1 MRIRPES
8 LAFTILLGSL
18 AALPPLSIEMGL
30 PALGL
35 LETSLQA
42 TASQATLTLSLFLTG
57 FAVAQLAAGPLSDE
71 YGRRPVMMGG
81 LMLYA
86 VSSLCCAAAPSI
98 GVLLGFRL
106 LAGVGAAGAT
116 TLALAV
122 ARDVFEG
129 HAARVRMSSIT
140 MVITI
145 APIVAPTLGGLMLS
159 LGGWRFIYGLL
170 AASGCLLLL
179 LVAGLLPETR
189 PPQTGTRLDIAKRYG
204 AVLRQRRT
212 MGYAVVAAMGSGS
225 LFAFI
230 ANSPNVLMEHMGA
243 SAGLFGVLFAI
254 TSAGILLGSSF
265 NSLLA
270 HRRVRPTVPLLLGM
284 VLAPCSGI
292 GASIFLLLG
301 VERLETFVPFIVL
314 TGFCRG
320 LVNPNCTY
328 AALEPVPNHAGSA
341 SALIGCGQMLM
352 AAASGALVAAMYPW
366 LGPLAITLAITGFG
380 LAALIG
386 WIAVERWFPAGGEAA
401 D

>member
-18 AALPPLSIEMGL
+18 AALPPLSIDMGL

-35 LETSLQA
+35 LESSLNA
-42 TASQATLTLSLFLTG
+42 TPSQATLTLSLFLAG
-57 FAVAQLAAGPLSDE
+57 FAVAQLLAGPLSDR
-71 YGRRPVMMGG
+71 YGRRPIMLGG
-81 LMLYA
+81 LSLYA

-106 LAGVGAAGAT
+106 LAGMGAAGAT

-122 ARDVFEG
+122 ARDVFQG
-129 HAARVRMSSIT
+129 HVARVRMSSIT

-145 APIVAPTLGGLMLS
+145 APIVAPTIGGLMLS

-170 AASGCLLLL
+170 AASGCLLFL
-179 LVAGLLPETR
+179 LVGVLLPETR
-189 PPQTGTRLDIAKRYG
+189 VAQSGTRLDLIGRYG
-204 AVLRQRRT
+204 VVLRTPRT

-230 ANSPNVLMEHMGA
+230 ANSPGVLMGRMGA
-243 SAGLFGVLFAI
+243 SPTLFGALFAV
-254 TSAGILLGSSF
+254 TSGGILLGSSL

-270 HRRVRPTVPLLLGM
+270 RRRVPANIPLTLGM
-284 VLAPCSGI
+284 ILAPLSGI
-292 GASIFLLLG
+292 GASLFLLAG
-301 VERLETFVPFIVL
+301 YERLETFVPFIVL
-314 TGFCRG
+314 TGICRG

-328 AALEPVPNHAGSA
+328 AALEPLPNHAGSA
-341 SALIGCGQMLM
+341 SALLGCGQMLM
-352 AAASGALVAAMYPW
+352 AAASGAVVGALYPA
-366 LGPLAITLAITGFG
+366 LGTLAVSVAITGFG

-386 WIAVERWFPAGGEAA
+386 WVIVERRWPAREA
-401 D
+401 